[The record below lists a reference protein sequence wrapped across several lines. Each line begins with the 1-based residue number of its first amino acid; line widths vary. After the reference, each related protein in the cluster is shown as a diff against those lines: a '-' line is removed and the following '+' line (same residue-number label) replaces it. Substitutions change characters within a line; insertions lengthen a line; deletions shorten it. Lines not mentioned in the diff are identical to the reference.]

1 MVDEIGGVEIVIPE
15 KIKVDPIGKDND
27 IWFDPGKYVLSGPL
41 TLGYARNRKTEGGDF
56 DRAQRQQQVAIAIR
70 NQILRL
76 DMIPTLLTKAP
87 VLYNELA
94 SGITTNLTL
103 DQLIALG
110 MLALEIPQENI
121 GRGVIGPPEMVTL
134 EKVIYGGAEADVLK
148 PVPDKIRMLRD
159 EIFTESG
166 AIGPSV
172 ETGDASSA
180 ALSES
185 ARVAVLNGAG
195 EEGLATQFS
204 ERVKALGLDVVEIGN
219 ADRMD
224 YPTTRIIDY
233 TGNPYTT
240 HYLLESMG
248 LTQGQ
253 ILSQTNPESEV
264 DIAVIVGYD
273 WQNIISLLPGG

>member
-1 MVDEIGGVEIVIPE
+1 
-15 KIKVDPIGKDND
+15 
-27 IWFDPGKYVLSGPL
+27 
-41 TLGYARNRKTEGGDF
+41 
-56 DRAQRQQQVAIAIR
+56 
-70 NQILRL
+70 
-76 DMIPTLLTKAP
+76 
-87 VLYNELA
+87 
-94 SGITTNLTL
+94 
-103 DQLIALG
+103 
-110 MLALEIPQENI
+110 
-121 GRGVIGPPEMVTL
+121 
-134 EKVIYGGAEADVLK
+134 
-148 PVPDKIRMLRD
+148 MLRD

-185 ARVAVLNGAG
+185 AKVAVLNGAG

-253 ILSQTNPESEV
+253 ILSQINTESEV